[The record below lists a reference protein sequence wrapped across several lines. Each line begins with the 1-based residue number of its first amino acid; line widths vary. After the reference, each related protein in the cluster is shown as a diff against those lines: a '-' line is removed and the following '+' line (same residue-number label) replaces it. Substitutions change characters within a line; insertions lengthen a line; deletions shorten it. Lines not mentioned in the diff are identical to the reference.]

1 MNERIRRIRKDAGM
15 TMAQFGGAIGISAP
29 AVSQLESGKTQATPQ
44 TLSFICHSFNVNET
58 WLKTGEGEPYIELSK
73 KEKLAEFFG
82 DVLRDADDSFRIR
95 LIEGLA
101 CLDEA
106 EWAILASLCDKIL
119 KGE

>member
-1 MNERIRRIRKDAGM
+1 MKERIKRVRKDAGM
-15 TMAQFGGAIGISAP
+15 TMEKFGEVIGMGKAS
-29 AVSQLESGKTQATPQ
+29 VSHLESGRNTP
-44 TLSFICHSFNVNET
+44 SESSVKMICKVFNVNET

-106 EWAILASLCDKIL
+106 EWATLASLCDKIL

>member
-1 MNERIRRIRKDAGM
+1 MNERIFKIRKDAGM
-15 TMAQFGGAIGISAP
+15 TMEKFGEVIGMTKASVNQIEKGRNNPSEA
-29 AVSQLESGKTQATPQ
+29 SIKM
-44 TLSFICHSFNVNET
+44 ICHSFNVNET

-82 DVLRDADDSFRIR
+82 DVLRDVDDSFRIR

-106 EWAILASLCDKIL
+106 EWATLASLCDKIL